1 MPDDDL
7 LRLARQSAETDLP
20 FLLRAKEEAKK
31 RMKDNPTPEN
41 VGGFR
46 RAREELEGELARR
59 QGQTSIRVYKTQ
71 LDAVA
76 YLKDAGYK
84 CSKSQFNRDVKAR
97 KVPRTPEGWFDETA
111 LLGYANANLTPA
123 GQVADRQL
131 ATAESPS
138 QRASITVQDL
148 FVDEED
154 IYSRSGDSSPLEDFK
169 GRTRS
174 YGDFAKIIRACQ
186 PKGDESSSIWTGITR
201 QVDQLMCYEVVCPA
215 CRHQHL
221 MDVDRIVVPDGET
234 DPRLIRSRKL
244 ARYRCPHCRYLWSDH
259 ARDLAVASGRWRP
272 YVWTGAAFEPGP
284 DVRDARSIGFHLP
297 AVLSRFVSLSDLA
310 ARRILAGSDDPA
322 QQRQYHNDDLG
333 MPWSPVEL
341 QTDVDRLL
349 ELRDPHLPP
358 RTVPHGAVA
367 LTCGIDVQKRG
378 FWYLVRAWMPTMAS
392 YVIDYGYLGS
402 WDDVQ
407 ALVFDTYY
415 PVQGPDGSDVGERM
429 PIWRAC
435 IDSGGTETEG
445 VYTRTEEVYMWVRAN
460 GCGVVH
466 ACKGASR
473 PQAAPVRW
481 VVRERMPHNGRPI
494 PGGLRLY
501 LIDSGAFKTTDMGR
515 LLNQDSRQPLR
526 FHAGADETLASQLS
540 AERMVRK
547 NGNLVWVRERK
558 DNHLLDCLV
567 LSAAAADASWT
578 PSLPHYILQLQAQA
592 RMQNETPRPRAKKR
606 PQPEAAGHRW

>member
-1 MPDDDL
+1 MKIRFCEAERRVFARREKLTVSQWASKYLIVQDGIYRGSP
-7 LRLARQSAETDLP
+7 LRLDVSP
-20 FLLRAKEEAKK
+20 FLRGPMDAYSRPGVREVVVCGSLQVGKTLLLYACLGWSMDYRPGIKMLAMPTRESRDRVVEKKLRPMLQGSPVLRRMVAKYRRENILL
-31 RMKDNPTPEN
+31 KD
-41 VGGFR
+41 G
-46 RAREELEGELARR
+46 
-59 QGQTSIRVYKTQ
+59 TSI
-71 LDAVA
+71 
-76 YLKDAGYK
+76 
-84 CSKSQFNRDVKAR
+84 
-97 KVPRTPEGWFDETA
+97 E
-111 LLGYANANLTPA
+111 
-123 GQVADRQL
+123 L

-154 IYSRSGDSSPLEDFK
+154 LYSRSGDSSPLEDFK

-244 ARYRCPHCRYLWSDH
+244 ARYRCPHCQYLWSDH

-284 DVRDARSIGFHLP
+284 DISDARSIGFHLP

-407 ALVFDTYY
+407 ALAFDTYY

-435 IDSGGTETEG
+435 IDRGRLYPHGRSLHVGAGQRLRRGPCLQRRQPPAGRAGTL
-445 VYTRTEEVYMWVRAN
+445 
-460 GCGVVH
+460 
-466 ACKGASR
+466 
-473 PQAAPVRW
+473 
-481 VVRERMPHNGRPI
+481 GRP
-494 PGGLRLY
+494 
-501 LIDSGAFKTTDMGR
+501 
-515 LLNQDSRQPLR
+515 
-526 FHAGADETLASQLS
+526 
-540 AERMVRK
+540 
-547 NGNLVWVRERK
+547 
-558 DNHLLDCLV
+558 
-567 LSAAAADASWT
+567 
-578 PSLPHYILQLQAQA
+578 
-592 RMQNETPRPRAKKR
+592 
-606 PQPEAAGHRW
+606 

>member
-1 MPDDDL
+1 MKIRFCEAERRVFARREKLTVSQWAGKYLIVQDGIYRGSP
-7 LRLARQSAETDLP
+7 LRLDVSP
-20 FLLRAKEEAKK
+20 FLRGPMDAYSRPGVREVVVCGSLQVGKTLLLYACLGWSMDYRPGIKMLAMPTRESRDRVVEKKLRPMLQGSPVLRRMVAKYRRENILL
-31 RMKDNPTPEN
+31 KD
-41 VGGFR
+41 G
-46 RAREELEGELARR
+46 
-59 QGQTSIRVYKTQ
+59 TSI
-71 LDAVA
+71 
-76 YLKDAGYK
+76 
-84 CSKSQFNRDVKAR
+84 
-97 KVPRTPEGWFDETA
+97 E
-111 LLGYANANLTPA
+111 
-123 GQVADRQL
+123 L

-154 IYSRSGDSSPLEDFK
+154 LYSRSGDSSPLEDFK

-244 ARYRCPHCRYLWSDH
+244 ARYRCPHCQYLWSDH

-284 DVRDARSIGFHLP
+284 DISDARSIGFHLP

-473 PQAAPVRW
+473 PPAAPVRW
-481 VVRERMPHNGRPI
+481 VVRERHPHKGRP
-494 PGGLRLY
+494 
-501 LIDSGAFKTTDMGR
+501 
-515 LLNQDSRQPLR
+515 N
-526 FHAGADETLASQLS
+526 
-540 AERMVRK
+540 
-547 NGNLVWVRERK
+547 
-558 DNHLLDCLV
+558 
-567 LSAAAADASWT
+567 
-578 PSLPHYILQLQAQA
+578 
-592 RMQNETPRPRAKKR
+592 PRGPRR
-606 PQPEAAGHRW
+606 

>member
-1 MPDDDL
+1 MKIRFCEAERRVFARREKLTVSQWASKYLIVQDGIYRGSP
-7 LRLARQSAETDLP
+7 LRLDVSP
-20 FLLRAKEEAKK
+20 FLRGPMDAYSRPGVREVVVCGSLQVGKTLLLYACLGWSMDYRPGIKMLAMPTRESRDRVVEKKLRPMLQGSPVLRRMVAKYRRENILL
-31 RMKDNPTPEN
+31 KD
-41 VGGFR
+41 G
-46 RAREELEGELARR
+46 
-59 QGQTSIRVYKTQ
+59 TSI
-71 LDAVA
+71 
-76 YLKDAGYK
+76 
-84 CSKSQFNRDVKAR
+84 
-97 KVPRTPEGWFDETA
+97 E
-111 LLGYANANLTPA
+111 
-123 GQVADRQL
+123 L

-154 IYSRSGDSSPLEDFK
+154 LYSRSGDSSPLEDFK

-244 ARYRCPHCRYLWSDH
+244 ARYRCPHCQYLWSDH

-310 ARRILAGSDDPA
+310 ARRILAGNDDPA

-392 YVIDYGYLGS
+392 YVIDYGYLGN
-402 WDDVQ
+402 D
-407 ALVFDTYY
+407 
-415 PVQGPDGSDVGERM
+415 
-429 PIWRAC
+429 
-435 IDSGGTETEG
+435 
-445 VYTRTEEVYMWVRAN
+445 
-460 GCGVVH
+460 
-466 ACKGASR
+466 
-473 PQAAPVRW
+473 
-481 VVRERMPHNGRPI
+481 
-494 PGGLRLY
+494 
-501 LIDSGAFKTTDMGR
+501 
-515 LLNQDSRQPLR
+515 
-526 FHAGADETLASQLS
+526 
-540 AERMVRK
+540 AE
-547 NGNLVWVRERK
+547 
-558 DNHLLDCLV
+558 
-567 LSAAAADASWT
+567 
-578 PSLPHYILQLQAQA
+578 
-592 RMQNETPRPRAKKR
+592 
-606 PQPEAAGHRW
+606 